1 MGSLPIKY
9 LGVPLLSTNLTAAD
23 CKILIDNLMAQIKS
37 WTNRF
42 LSFAGRLQL
51 IHSVLSNMQ
60 NYWANLFILPKRS
73 IKQMEKLIRSFLWS
87 GIEHRHTGAKVAWA
101 DLNCPKS
108 EGGLG
113 IRKIEDMNKS
123 LMASHIWEICQPIS
137 NSTWVN
143 WVKVHL
149 IREHSFWEIPI
160 PSRCSWTWWKL
171 LSVRI
176 HIRPLMVHRIGN
188 GLNTMLWFD
197 NLATNGTHHLY
208 LWG

>member
-1 MGSLPIKY
+1 
-9 LGVPLLSTNLTAAD
+9 
-23 CKILIDNLMAQIKS
+23 MARIKS

-60 NYWANLFILPKRS
+60 NYWASLFILPKRS

-87 GIEHRHTGAKVAWA
+87 GIELRHTGAKVAWA
-101 DLNCPKS
+101 DLTCPKS

-113 IRKIEDMNKS
+113 IRRIEDMNKS
-123 LMASHIWEICQPIS
+123 LMARHIWEICQPIS

-160 PSRCSWTWWKL
+160 PSSCSWTWRKL
-171 LSVRI
+171 LRRGNSLSMEIRKLSVAVVVYVLWRERNCRF
-176 HIRPLMVHRIGN
+176 HN
-188 GLNTMLWFD
+188 NTTRRTEEITASAIDFC
-197 NLATNGTHHLY
+197 
-208 LWG
+208 